1 MKKIFILSILVCC
14 CPKQE
19 KKDKNLVTITYN
31 KKDLDNAKIQM
42 QNSFPIK
49 ESDIVL
55 LGDSK
60 TEGFPTQEI
69 FNNLNIKNRG
79 IAGNTTADVL
89 HRLQNIVSGKPR
101 KIFLEI
107 GLNDL
112 SENNAPEKVFLNFSK
127 ICSQIKK
134 ASPNT
139 IIYVQSVLPTT
150 FENKGLNPKIFSYNK
165 LLQKF
170 CSDNK
175 IQYIDLNYHFLL
187 NKELNPK
194 YTIDG
199 THLNIEGYFLW
210 KDLLKPYL
218 NY

>member
-1 MKKIFILSILVCC
+1 MKKLFILSILVCC
-14 CPKQE
+14 CSKQE
-19 KKDKNLVTITYN
+19 PKDKNLVTITYN
-31 KKDLDNAKIQM
+31 KKDLDNSKIEM

-60 TEGFPTQEI
+60 TEGFPTQEL
-69 FNNLNIKNRG
+69 FNNLHIKNRG
-79 IAGNTTADVL
+79 IAGNKTTDVL
-89 HRLQNIVSGKPR
+89 SRLHNIVIGKPK

-112 SENNAPEKVFLNFSK
+112 SENNKAETVFFNFSK
-127 ICSQIKK
+127 ICDQIRKE
-134 ASPNT
+134 SPNT

-150 FENKGLNPKIFSYNK
+150 FENKGLNPKINSYNK
-165 LLQKF
+165 LLTEY
-170 CSDNK
+170 CSDNG
-175 IQYIDLNYHFLL
+175 IQYIDLNSHFLL

-199 THLNIEGYFLW
+199 THLNIKGYFLW
-210 KDLLKPYL
+210 KSLINPYL
-218 NY
+218 N

>member
-1 MKKIFILSILVCC
+1 MKKLFILSILVCC

-31 KKDLDNAKIQM
+31 KKDLDDAKIQM
-42 QNSFPIK
+42 QNAFPIK

-69 FNNLNIKNRG
+69 FNDLNIKNRG
-79 IAGNTTADVL
+79 IAGNKTVDVL
-89 HRLQNIVSGKPR
+89 TRLHNIVSGKPK

-112 SENNAPEKVFLNFSK
+112 SENNDVEKVFSNFSK
-127 ICSQIKK
+127 ICSQIKRV
-134 ASPNT
+134 SPNT

-150 FENKGLNPKIFSYNK
+150 FENRGLNSKINSYNK
-165 LLQKF
+165 MLNKF
-170 CSDNK
+170 CTDNG
-175 IQYIDLNYHFLL
+175 IQYIDLNSHFLL

-199 THLNIEGYFLW
+199 THLNIKGYFLW
-210 KDLLKPYL
+210 RDLLKPYL
-218 NY
+218 YL